1 MVLLKTLLQQYGVK
15 ITPPIQALI
24 DKFGDRWIS
33 KQFQADFLKRVK
45 SLLVNNLFG
54 VYDFNTCDN
63 STNLWECGNSY
74 NKYEYATLKFAAK
87 FSKFERLFV
96 EIWILMNPEKVLLSY
111 NRNNIVEYYYYRH
124 FGGKVMITI
133 NSNFV
138 KIELE
143 NIASYR
149 NIFEI
154 TIY

>member
-1 MVLLKTLLQQYGVK
+1 MLFSSFLIKAGVK
-15 ITPPIQALI
+15 ITPQIQDLI
-24 DKFGDRWIS
+24 NKFGDRWIP
-33 KQFQADFLKRVK
+33 KQFQEDFLKRVE

-54 VYDFNTCDN
+54 VYDFDACDN
-63 STNLWECGNSY
+63 STNLWECCSNSY
-74 NKYEYATLKFAAK
+74 NRYEYATLKLAEK
-87 FSKFERLFV
+87 FPKFERLFV